1 MVVNK
6 LCLILYFWVNCPI
19 VPRISLTPEI
29 SNLLEKYT
37 VFKLVFASSG
47 DISERLPIDK
57 AVTIGSNNRSWKI
70 ICQRFT
76 WP

>member
-29 SNLLEKYT
+29 SNLLEKYP
-37 VFKLVFASSG
+37 VFKLVFT
-47 DISERLPIDK
+47 L
-57 AVTIGSNNRSWKI
+57 VTFLNDCLLTR
-70 ICQRFT
+70 QRQLAKRT
-76 WP
+76 VPVK